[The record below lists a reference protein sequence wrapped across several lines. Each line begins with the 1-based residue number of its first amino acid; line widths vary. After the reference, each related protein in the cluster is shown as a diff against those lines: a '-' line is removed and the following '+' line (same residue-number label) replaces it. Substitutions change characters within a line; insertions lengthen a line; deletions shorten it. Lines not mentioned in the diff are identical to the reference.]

1 MLHLDARP
9 GFDELLEAP
18 KVLLHDHL
26 DGGLRPSTI
35 VDLAARDGYRDLP
48 SMDPEELRRWFARAR
63 ESSSLPVYL
72 SGFHHAYGVLQT
84 RQALVRAA
92 RENVQDLAADG
103 VVYAETR
110 FAPELHLQRGL
121 TGAQVLDAVL
131 AGTREG
137 VEEAAG
143 RIDVR
148 VIVCAMRDRAYVRQ
162 AAELVHGAKNTRVVA
177 FDLGGPEAGNSAR
190 KFRETFLG
198 LRERGIHVT
207 IHAGEGDGLASI
219 QAALDCGAERL
230 GHGVRIVEDLDSA
243 TARRVRDQRIILETS
258 PSSNVHT
265 GAAASFRQH
274 PALRLSRAGFAV
286 TVNTDN
292 RLMSQ
297 TTLTQDFHELA
308 RHQDLTWSDVVR
320 MTTVAAHGAF
330 LPPDERRSLRDRVTG
345 WYRDRG
351 LM

>member
-1 MLHLDARP
+1 LPRPDARP
-9 GFDELLEAP
+9 GRDELLQAP
-18 KVLLHDHL
+18 KILLHDHL

-35 VDLAARDGYRDLP
+35 VDLAVRDGYRDLP
-48 SMDPEELRRWFARAR
+48 SMDPGELGRWFGRAR

-84 RQALVRAA
+84 REALVRAA
-92 RENVQDLAADG
+92 RENVEDLAADG

-110 FAPELHLQRGL
+110 FAPELHLRHGL

-137 VEEAAG
+137 LEQAAG

-148 VIVCAMRDRAYVRQ
+148 VIVCAMRDRGYVRQ
-162 AAELVHGAKNTRVVA
+162 AAELVQAATSTRVVA
-177 FDLGGPEAGNSAR
+177 FDLGGPEAGHSAR
-190 KFRETFLG
+190 HYQDIFLR
-198 LRERGIHVT
+198 LRDQGIHVT

-243 TARRVRDQRIILETS
+243 TARRVRDERIILETA

-265 GAAASFRQH
+265 GATESFRLH

-286 TVNTDN
+286 TINTDN

-308 RHQDLTWSDVVR
+308 QHQDLRWSDVVR
-320 MTTVAAHGAF
+320 MTTVAARGAF
-330 LPPDERRSLRDRVTG
+330 LPPDERESLLARVTG
-345 WYRDRG
+345 WYRERA
-351 LM
+351 LL